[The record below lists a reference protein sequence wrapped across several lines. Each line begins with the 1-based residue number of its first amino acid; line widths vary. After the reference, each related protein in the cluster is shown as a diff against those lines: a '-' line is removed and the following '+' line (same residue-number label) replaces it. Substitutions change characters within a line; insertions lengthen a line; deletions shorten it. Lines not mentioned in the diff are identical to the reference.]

1 MKKINVVIF
10 GATGS
15 IGDSFFSIVKNNREK
30 FNIEGI
36 SCNKNLRKLLK
47 ISNEFNVKK
56 IGYNEKKIKKIKEYN
71 LKNYV
76 TYKDIEIFDKM
87 ISSKT
92 DVIVF
97 AISGL
102 KPINLFIKIL
112 NANKIV
118 GIANKECIISLGSS
132 LNKIIAKKTKLV
144 PLDSEHNSIYHLLNN
159 ISFDYQSITITA
171 SGGPFL
177 NLKYSQLKNI
187 KPKQAIKHPIWKMGK
202 KISIDSSTMMNK
214 ALEIIEAKYL
224 FNLNSSQINAIIHP
238 QSIVHAIINHRNG
251 ASTALLYQPDMKV
264 PISSLFFSFDNY
276 SKKQKILSLTDVSK
290 LEFLEI
296 DNKKFPAINLAYQV
310 LEIGGLAPNIFN
322 YLNEILVQKFL
333 NGKISFI
340 DIINYNYENL
350 ERALKNNKNIP
361 IPSYNDIRSINSWID
376 KNLYL
381 GK

>member
-76 TYKDIEIFDKM
+76 TYKDLEIFDKM

-187 KPKQAIKHPIWKMGK
+187 KPKHAIKHPIWKMGK